1 MLESKKISVCFT
13 ADQFEKYS
21 DGKSTVV
28 IVDLLRATTVISTAF
43 MEGVEA
49 IIPVQT
55 LEKALS
61 YKKKEGYI
69 VAAERNAKP
78 IVGFDYGNSP
88 FHYINADVK
97 GKTLV
102 LTTTNGTK
110 AIHNARGHKV
120 IIASYI
126 NIEAVA
132 QHLIDEHNDI
142 IILCSGWK
150 GVFNLEDPIFAGSL
164 ANLLMDSDKY
174 KSSCDSLFASR
185 QLLKNSN
192 GDLFNYLS
200 ESSHRRRLKSLNL
213 EDDTRFCLSPPVKS
227 NIIPIL
233 KGDKL
238 VILKEDAR
246 KN

>member
-1 MLESKKISVCFT
+1 MLENKNISVCFT
-13 ADQFEKYS
+13 ADQFEKYA

-28 IVDLLRATTVISTAF
+28 VVDVLRATSVISTAF

-49 IIPVQT
+49 VIPVQT
-55 LEKALS
+55 LDEALS
-61 YKKKEGYI
+61 YKGKEGYI

-78 IVGFDYGNSP
+78 IEGFDFGNSP
-88 FHYINADVK
+88 FHYINADVA
-97 GKTLV
+97 GEILV

-110 AIHNARGHKV
+110 AIHNAREHKV
-120 IIASYI
+120 ITASYL
-126 NIEAVA
+126 NIDAVA
-132 QHLIDEHNDI
+132 NHLIEEHNDV

-164 ANLLMDSDKY
+164 AELLLASGKY
-174 KSSCDSLFASR
+174 KSNCDSLFASM

-200 ESSHRRRLKSLNL
+200 DSSHRRRLKSLNM
-213 EDDTRFCLSPPVKS
+213 EDDTRFCLSPPIKS
-227 NIIPIL
+227 AIIPIL

-238 VILKEDAR
+238 VIL
-246 KN
+246 

>member
-1 MLESKKISVCFT
+1 MSIKKNISVCFT
-13 ADQFEKYS
+13 ANQFEKYA

-28 IVDLLRATTVISTAF
+28 VVDLLRATSVISTAF
-43 MEGVEA
+43 MEGVKA

-55 LEKALS
+55 LDEALS
-61 YKKKEGYI
+61 YKGKEGYI

-78 IVGFDYGNSP
+78 IEGFDYGNSP
-88 FHYINADVK
+88 FHYINADVA

-110 AIHNARGHKV
+110 AIYNAKEHKV
-120 IIASYI
+120 ITASYI

-132 QHLIDEHNDI
+132 NHLIEENNDV

-164 ANLLMDSDKY
+164 AKLLLDAGTYESN
-174 KSSCDSLFASR
+174 CDSLFASL
-185 QLLKNSN
+185 QLLKNS
-192 GDLFNYLS
+192 GDDLFNYLS
-200 ESSHRRRLKSLNL
+200 DSSHRRRLKSLNM

-227 NIIPIL
+227 TIIPIL

-238 VILKEDAR
+238 VIL
-246 KN
+246 